1 MNYLVMHTIF
11 GPHTALRLSYS
22 LVNVI
27 NDILI
32 TIEASE

>member
-1 MNYLVMHTIF
+1 MNYLVMRTIF
-11 GPHTALRLSYS
+11 GPHIALHLSYS

-27 NDILI
+27 NDTLI